1 MATIQELARGYAKQI
16 KDAIASDGFTSRAR
30 VSPQELQNSKT
41 LIELRKVKREIDG
54 LIYTPSNKPIS
65 DIDKRNIIEQVDQE
79 LGLPTTAQKS
89 FNIVESASN
98 DDLSD
103 LADVIENVLGGK
115 K

>member
-1 MATIQELARGYAKQI
+1 MATIQELARDYAKRI
-16 KDAIASDGFTSRAR
+16 KNAIASDGFTNRAR

-41 LIELRKVKREIDG
+41 LIEVRKVKREIDG
-54 LIYTPSNKPIS
+54 LIYIPSNERIN
-65 DIDKRNIIEQVDQE
+65 DIDKRNLIEQIDQE
-79 LGLPTTAQKS
+79 LGLPRTVQKS
-89 FNIVESASN
+89 FSIIESASN